1 MKTQTRQQTLTVTQ
15 LTLAA
20 TEAAGSASRLCR
32 VVGGRQQRQQAPG
45 SVTQSVSQCG
55 SATDALFV
63 MASRRSVTNMLRI
76 SAVTTSTHTHTYTQS
91 ARERES
97 VSERE
102 RESVATAAV

>member
-32 VVGGRQQRQQAPG
+32 VVGGRQQWQRQRQQAPG

-76 SAVTTSTHTHTYTQS
+76 FALTTSTHTHVH
-91 ARERES
+91 AKCKRERE
-97 VSERE
+97 
-102 RESVATAAV
+102 

>member
-91 ARERES
+91 ARERE
-97 VSERE
+97 
-102 RESVATAAV
+102 